1 MNKFVL
7 GIFVILAIGTAD
19 LPSTLACSPDM
30 LHQLSMLTTTSTQ
43 SPSNLNPPAPA
54 PAPHPTGPGGY
65 ARPWVAPVG
74 PDVPDAF
81 TGLQPIDP
89 INSSQPRSIDAG
101 SNVFELE
108 MEGFSICDTDG
119 TEGLTFDEINACRVR
134 YTMLLNRLYTIIS
147 VNLIFWNFR
156 SVWGILWFIL
166 GPQLLNLTM
175 LMTTKMET

>member
-7 GIFVILAIGTAD
+7 GIFVILAIGMAD

-30 LHQLSMLTTTSTQ
+30 LHQLSMLTTTTTTSTQ
-43 SPSNLNPPAPA
+43 SPSNLNPP
-54 PAPHPTGPGGY
+54 
-65 ARPWVAPVG
+65 
-74 PDVPDAF
+74 VPDAS

-147 VNLIFWNFR
+147 A
-156 SVWGILWFIL
+156 
-166 GPQLLNLTM
+166 Q
-175 LMTTKMET
+175 

>member
-7 GIFVILAIGTAD
+7 GIFVILAIGMAD

-43 SPSNLNPPAPA
+43 SPSNLNPP
-54 PAPHPTGPGGY
+54 
-65 ARPWVAPVG
+65 
-74 PDVPDAF
+74 VPDAF

-89 INSSQPRSIDAG
+89 INPGAVVSRPVVASAGPIVHAHPQAAHSTIDAISVPEQLRSIDAG

-119 TEGLTFDEINACRVR
+119 TDGLTFDEITACRVS
-134 YTMLLNRLYTIIS
+134 Y
-147 VNLIFWNFR
+147 NF
-156 SVWGILWFIL
+156 
-166 GPQLLNLTM
+166 
-175 LMTTKMET
+175 